1 MAPLTENPYH
11 NISGGTITAK
21 SSNYSDTITNT
32 VFGLC
37 AIFIGGLTVW
47 QGRRVWRLWYLGRV
61 VTGGTRIFHHL
72 LQGTHPLTVVSTKDQ
87 HHYPLT
93 SLNSQPADPQAISA
107 NEDIATLSPADD
119 TLTNTSTIYHL
130 HQGLDE
136 GAREPRHVDRGFASP
151 SHGTTS
157 ASKACFDDP
166 DCVLDHAG
174 KPILCKPVS
183 DTPPFK
189 QRLHLAATTSSNST
203 RVGLARRY
211 SAPSTLKTR
220 SSSGALPTTADHGRP
235 WE

>member
-1 MAPLTENPYH
+1 MAPLIENPYH
-11 NISGGTITAK
+11 NISGSTLTAK

-72 LQGTHPLTVVSTKDQ
+72 LQGAHPLTVVSTKDQ

-107 NEDIATLSPADD
+107 DEDIATVSPADD
-119 TLTNTSTIYHL
+119 TLTNTSTIYHS

-136 GAREPRHVDRGFASP
+136 GAREPRHVDRVFASQP
-151 SHGTTS
+151 HGTTS
-157 ASKACFDDP
+157 STSKPRFDDP
-166 DCVLDHAG
+166 DCVLNQAG

-183 DTPPFK
+183 DTPAFN
-189 QRLHLAATTSSNST
+189 QRPHLTATTSSNST
-203 RVGLARRY
+203 RVAVARRH
-211 SAPSTLKTR
+211 SAPTTLKSRT
-220 SSSGALPTTADHGRP
+220 SGEALPGTADRGSP
-235 WE
+235 